1 MLRMFVAAL
10 FGLVILAGGVRADD
24 VKGTIKSVDGN
35 KIVLT
40 VGDKD
45 QEFNIADA
53 AVVNAAGKA
62 VKDKSKA
69 LTVGKEVTVKTEKKA
84 GKEVVTE
91 VKLGAGKKKDK

>member
-1 MLRMFVAAL
+1 MLRTFVAAV
-10 FGLVILAGGVRADD
+10 FGMMILAGGLLADEI
-24 VKGTIKSVDGN
+24 KGTIKSIDGN

-40 VGDKD
+40 VGDKS

-53 AVVNAAGKA
+53 SVVNAAGKA

-69 LTVGKEVTVKTEKKA
+69 LTVGKEVTVTTEKKA

-91 VKLGAGKKKDK
+91 VKIGGKKKDK